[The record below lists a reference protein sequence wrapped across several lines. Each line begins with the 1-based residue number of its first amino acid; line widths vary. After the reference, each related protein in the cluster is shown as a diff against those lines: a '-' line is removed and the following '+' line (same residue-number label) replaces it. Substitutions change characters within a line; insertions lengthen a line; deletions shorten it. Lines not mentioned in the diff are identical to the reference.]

1 LLVGGPSAPRFQGA
15 TSLFFFIAAAQ
26 VLRRPRQNVTGVAD
40 SGAES
45 HMDVL
50 WGEWA
55 FFAAVLA
62 IFVGADLFAH
72 RGQRQESRRQALVWV
87 FVSIALGLGFCGHV
101 WLKLGKDA
109 AQEYF
114 AAYLLEECLSLDNLF
129 VFLIIFR
136 MTGIPKAHQRVA
148 LSWGILGALVFRGIF
163 VFVGVE
169 VLHRWAWI
177 EYGFAAVLL
186 YGAWHAFTEDP
197 TDADEDNKLVSWLTR
212 HLPVSRPQ
220 PEARFLVREDGRLKA
235 TPLLVAIIGLE
246 ISDLLFA
253 IDSVPA
259 AFSVTRNEFLIYSSN
274 VFAIL
279 GLRSLY
285 IVLAH
290 SIGELKYLHFG
301 LAAVLA
307 FAGVKIILGRLDV
320 HISPMASVGMIV
332 ALIGSAVIASLL
344 AARGGHHAPG
354 TAMEEDSTAQQRR
367 EHPV

>member
-1 LLVGGPSAPRFQGA
+1 MRQLRQNLVG
-15 TSLFFFIAAAQ
+15 I
-26 VLRRPRQNVTGVAD
+26 AD
-40 SGAES
+40 SGTES
-45 HMDVL
+45 EMGVSL
-50 WGEWA
+50 GEWA

-62 IFVGADLFAH
+62 IFVGADLFVH
-72 RGQRQESRRQALVWV
+72 RGQRKESRRQALVWV
-87 FVSIALGLGFCGHV
+87 FISIALGLAFCGHV
-101 WLKLGKDA
+101 WLKLGKSA
-109 AQEYF
+109 AEEYF

-136 MTGIPKAHQRVA
+136 MTGIPQAHQRVA
-148 LSWGILGALVFRGIF
+148 LSWGILGALVFRGLF
-163 VFVGVE
+163 VFAGVE
-169 VLHRWAWI
+169 VLHRWSWI

-197 TDADEDNKLVSWLTR
+197 TDANEDNKLVRWLTR

-220 PEARFLVREDGRLKA
+220 TDARFLVREDGRLKA

-301 LAAVLA
+301 LSAVLA

-320 HISPMASVGMIV
+320 NISPMASVGMIV
-332 ALIGSAVIASLL
+332 ALIGSSVIASLI
-344 AARGGHHAPG
+344 AARSGHQAP
-354 TAMEEDSTAQQRR
+354 DSMAAEPSAAHPKS
-367 EHPV
+367 EHRV